1 MPVAGHLSYR
11 ALVPVALIFLLSAC
25 ALPRSGP
32 TKAEIYGTGT
42 DTQGDA
48 FVVKVTRSVAEITDI
63 VPRLGFSSSFRNA
76 PLIGSDVVSPGDTL
90 AITVYENVKDEPLLG
105 NTGQRIS
112 ALSTVQVDG
121 DGFIFIPYAGRI
133 LAANQTPDGLRQTI
147 TRLLEDQTPDPQV
160 SVVRTAGTGSSVSI
174 AGQAVGA
181 GVFPIEAS
189 TRTLATMLARS
200 GGITIDPGIAIVRV
214 TRGNQTGAVW
224 LKDLN
229 RDPKLDIALRPGD
242 KIVVEKDSRSFIALG
257 ATGGQNLVPF
267 ESERLSALE
276 AIASAGGLSTVT
288 ADPTGVFILRDED
301 PKVANAV
308 LGRTDLVG
316 SQRMVYVF
324 DLTGPSSLFE
334 ARDFQIRDGDTL
346 YVTEAP
352 FVQWQKTLSAI
363 TGSTGAVTT
372 LTNSANALNGN

>member
-1 MPVAGHLSYR
+1 MAVAGHLTYR
-11 ALVPVALIFLLSAC
+11 ALVPVALIFFLSAC

-32 TKAEIYGTGT
+32 TKSELYGKGT
-42 DTQGDA
+42 DTVGDA
-48 FVVKVTRSVAEITDI
+48 FVVNVDRNVARITDV
-63 VPRLGFSSSFRNA
+63 VPRLGFSSAFRNA
-76 PLIGSDVVSPGDTL
+76 PMIASDVIAPGDSL

-121 DGFIFIPYAGRI
+121 EGFIFIPYAGRI
-133 LAANQTPDGLRQTI
+133 LAANQTPEGLRQAI

-174 AGQAVGA
+174 AGQAAGA
-181 GVFPIEAS
+181 GVYPIEAS
-189 TRTLATMLARS
+189 TRTLATMLAKS
-200 GGITIDPGIAIVRV
+200 GGVTVDPGIAIVRV
-214 TRGNQTGAVW
+214 TRGTQTGAVR
-224 LKDLN
+224 LKDLYAN
-229 RDPKLDIALRPGD
+229 PSLDIALRPGD
-242 KIVVEKDSRSFIALG
+242 KIVVEADSRNFVALG
-257 ATGGQNLVPF
+257 ATGGQSLVPF

-288 ADPTGVFILRDED
+288 ADPTGVFVLRDED
-301 PKVANAV
+301 AAVANAV
-308 LGRTDLVG
+308 LGRSDLVG

-324 DLTGPSSLFE
+324 DLTEPSSLFQ

>member
-1 MPVAGHLSYR
+1 VSYR
-11 ALVPVALIFLLSAC
+11 ALVPVALVVFLSAC

-32 TKAEIYGTGT
+32 TKDEIYGKGT

-48 FVVKVTRSVAEITDI
+48 YVVNVTRNVAEITDV
-63 VPRLGFSSSFRNA
+63 VPPIGFSSAFREA
-76 PLIGSDVVSPGDTL
+76 PVIASDVIAPGDTL

-121 DGFIFIPYAGRI
+121 EGFIFIPYAGRI
-133 LAANQTPDGLRQTI
+133 LAANQTPESLRQAI
-147 TRLLEDQTPDPQV
+147 TRLLEVQTPDPQI

-174 AGQAVGA
+174 AGQAAGA

-189 TRTLATMLARS
+189 TRTLATMLAKS
-200 GGITIDPGIAIVRV
+200 GGVTVDPGIAIVRV
-214 TRGNQTGAVW
+214 TRGSQTGAVR

-229 RDPKLDIALRPGD
+229 SNPKLDIALRPGD
-242 KIVVEKDSRSFIALG
+242 KIVVEADSRNFVALG
-257 ATGGQNLVPF
+257 ATGGQSLVPF

-288 ADPTGVFILRDED
+288 ADPTGVFVLRDED

-308 LGRTDLVG
+308 LGRSDLTG

-324 DLTGPSSLFE
+324 DLTEPSSLFQ

-363 TGSTGAVTT
+363 TGSTAAA
-372 LTNSANALNGN
+372 TNLANTSDLFSGN

>member
-1 MPVAGHLSYR
+1 V
-11 ALVPVALIFLLSAC
+11 SAC
-25 ALPRSGP
+25 SLPRSGP
-32 TKAEIYGTGT
+32 TKDELYGKGT

-48 FVVKVTRSVAEITDI
+48 FVVNVTRSVAELTDV
-63 VPRLGFSSSFRNA
+63 VPPIGFSSAFRDA
-76 PLIGSDVVSPGDTL
+76 PVIASDVIAPGDTL
-90 AITVYENVKDEPLLG
+90 EITVYENVKDEPLLG

-121 DGFIFIPYAGRI
+121 EGFIFIPYAGRI
-133 LAANQTPDGLRQTI
+133 LAANQTPEALRQTI
-147 TRLLEDQTPDPQV
+147 TRLLEVQTPDPQI

-174 AGQAVGA
+174 AGQAAGA

-189 TRTLATMLARS
+189 TRTLATMLAKS
-200 GGITIDPGIAIVRV
+200 GGVTVAPGIAIVRV
-214 TRGNQTGAVW
+214 TRGNQTGAVR
-224 LKDLN
+224 LKDLYSN
-229 RDPKLDIALRPGD
+229 PDLDIALRPGD
-242 KIVVEKDSRSFIALG
+242 KIVVEADTRNFVALG
-257 ATGGQNLVPF
+257 ATGGQSLVPF
-267 ESERLSALE
+267 EAERLSALE

-288 ADPTGVFILRDED
+288 ADPTGVFVLRDEY

-308 LGRTDLVG
+308 LGRSDLTG
-316 SQRMVYVF
+316 PQRMVYVF
-324 DLTGPSSLFE
+324 DLTEPSSLFE

-372 LTNSANALNGN
+372 LTNSVGALGG

>member
-1 MPVAGHLSYR
+1 MPVAGHVSYR
-11 ALVPVALIFLLSAC
+11 ALVPVALLVVLSAC

-32 TKAEIYGTGT
+32 TKAELYGKGT
-42 DTQGDA
+42 DTPGDA
-48 FVVKVTRSVAEITDI
+48 FVVNVDRNVARITDI
-63 VPRLGFSSSFRNA
+63 VPRLGFSSAFRNA
-76 PLIGSDVVSPGDTL
+76 EVIASDVIAPGDSL
-90 AITVYENVKDEPLLG
+90 SITVYENVKDEPLLG

-112 ALSTVQVDG
+112 ALNTVQVDG
-121 DGFIFIPYAGRI
+121 EGFIFIPYAGRI
-133 LAANQTPDGLRQTI
+133 LAANQTPESMRQTI
-147 TRLLEDQTPDPQV
+147 TRLLEGQTPDPQV

-174 AGQAVGA
+174 AGQAAGA

-189 TRTLATMLARS
+189 TRTLATMLAKS
-200 GGITIDPGIAIVRV
+200 GGVTVDPGIAIVRV
-214 TRGNQTGAVW
+214 TRGSQTGAVR
-224 LKDLN
+224 LKDLYAN
-229 RDPKLDIALRPGD
+229 PALDIALRPGD
-242 KIVVEKDSRSFIALG
+242 KIVVDADSRNFVALG
-257 ATGGQNLVPF
+257 ATGGQSLVPF

-288 ADPTGVFILRDED
+288 ADPTGVFVLRDED
-301 PKVANAV
+301 PAVANAV
-308 LGRTDLVG
+308 LGRSDLVG

-324 DLTGPSSLFE
+324 DLTEPSSLFQ